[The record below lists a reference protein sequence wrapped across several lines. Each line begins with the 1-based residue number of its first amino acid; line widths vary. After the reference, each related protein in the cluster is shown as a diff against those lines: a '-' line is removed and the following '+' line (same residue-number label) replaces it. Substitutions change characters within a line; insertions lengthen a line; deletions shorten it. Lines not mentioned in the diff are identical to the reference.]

1 MSFRKVEL
9 VTNDSDDDI
18 DMDISSMSVDIKDWL
33 KGELTYTL
41 HKQVH
46 RKFIRNPIVVTYID
60 EQWEADL
67 ADMRE
72 FANKNDKYNYIL
84 TVIDCFSKFAF
95 TVPLKVKTGKSIT
108 NAFKTLFKNRKPL
121 SLRTDKV
128 ERFNRTLKSRM
139 FKYFTANGSRRYV
152 DVLQKLVKAYNT
164 SYHRSIDV
172 ATGDKVRKVY
182 EMSKFD
188 KGYYPNWTDQV
199 FTVVKTIKG
208 DNQYVFRLSDGQGN
222 IIEQRFYPQEIQ
234 KIKENLYRIE
244 RVIRSRVRR
253 GRRQYF
259 VKWLNYP
266 EEYNSWIDSIQDVY
280 TK

>member
-18 DMDISSMSVDIKDWL
+18 DMDISTMSVDI
-33 KGELTYTL
+33 
-41 HKQVH
+41 
-46 RKFIRNPIVVTYID
+46 
-60 EQWEADL
+60 
-67 ADMRE
+67 
-72 FANKNDKYNYIL
+72 
-84 TVIDCFSKFAF
+84 
-95 TVPLKVKTGKSIT
+95 
-108 NAFKTLFKNRKPL
+108 
-121 SLRTDKV
+121 

-139 FKYFTANGSRRYV
+139 FKYFTANGTRRYV
-152 DVLQKLVKAYNT
+152 DVLQKLVNAYNT

-172 ATGDKVRKVY
+172 ATGDLVRKVY